1 MSPSELDAFVL
12 HNHWLM
18 TMPEMEE
25 ESGETVHYIRKS
37 FRRLGIEPKSPAEIK
52 IKFIQ
57 NYRDILTRKQMVK
70 MLDVGYNRFCELC
83 RQANIP
89 LDGFKKEEE
98 KNVVTPRQV
107 LSGFQMG
114 GAGHFDNTQREQ
126 DLWDRIVKNIKD
138 A

>member
-25 ESGETVHYIRKS
+25 ESGETVHYIRQS

-52 IKFIQ
+52 IKFLQ
-57 NYRDILTRKQMVK
+57 NYHALLTRPQAKR
-70 MLDVGYNRFCELC
+70 MLDVVDNYFYRLC
-83 RQANIP
+83 QEAKVS
-89 LDGFKKEEE
+89 LDSFKKEEE
-98 KNVVTPRQV
+98 KNIITPRQV